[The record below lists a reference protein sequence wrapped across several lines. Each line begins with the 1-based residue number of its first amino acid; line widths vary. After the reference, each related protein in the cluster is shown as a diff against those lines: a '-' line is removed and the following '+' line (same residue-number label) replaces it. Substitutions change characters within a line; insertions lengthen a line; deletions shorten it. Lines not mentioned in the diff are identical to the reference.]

1 MSHFSVG
8 LPRVKI
14 SFQKYYFHKTTNLN
28 KRLDEDLLKFA
39 LSLNKFKAQ
48 AILISNFFF
57 TAGALILKCIFKQRH
72 KQIYCDFNLTKNKI
86 G

>member
-14 SFQKYYFHKTTNLN
+14 SFQKYYFHKSTNLN
-28 KRLDEDLLKFA
+28 EQLDEELLKFA
-39 LSLNKFKAQ
+39 VSLNKFKAQ
-48 AILISNFFF
+48 AILISYFF
-57 TAGALILKCIFKQRH
+57 TAGALISKCILKQGH
-72 KQIYCDFNLTKNKI
+72 KQIYCDFDLTKNKI